1 MYALIAL
8 KGRAFRRGSNRPTH
22 SSEFGKSCLIVNNPR
37 DPKISCRSSKKLY
50 HFTCSLC
57 LCAPLFIAPK
67 GHIVVSGHKPVDSH
81 IQIWK
86 KPVRAQTTTN
96 KTKSHLPTRNLSH
109 NSEVS
114 TYYWPDVRNM
124 SPFVNRTQ
132 GTQLCKLSILGGLTH
147 PNLDER

>member
-8 KGRAFRRGSNRPTH
+8 KGRAFRRGSKPTH

-67 GHIVVSGHKPVDSH
+67 GHIVVSGHKLWIHTS
-81 IQIWK
+81 K
-86 KPVRAQTTTN
+86 FGKAVRAQTTTN

-109 NSEVS
+109 NSEVL
-114 TYYWPDVRNM
+114 TYNWPDVCNM
-124 SPFVNRTQ
+124 GPFVIRTQ
-132 GTQLCKLSILGGLTH
+132 GTQLYKSSNLGGLTH